1 MAFHAV
7 IVFGLVFDFLFQSAR
22 SYCVILL
29 QVLLDILQ
37 RGFCHPFGLDY
48 QRGRPNLCPAST
60 AFRRRHR
67 RRGIRQ
73 CDGNSS
79 KFTQWGGSRYQ
90 VAYEYL
96 IISVGRFLAGKTAKV
111 VVTTPVC
118 RPCCRVLFHKIQA
131 FFLKFWPYVWLVFKS
146 GF

>member
-1 MAFHAV
+1 MAFHAM
-7 IVFGLVFDFLFQSAR
+7 IVCSLVFYFLFQSAR

-60 AFRRRHR
+60 TFRRRHR
-67 RRGIRQ
+67 RRRIRQ

-79 KFTQWGGSRYQ
+79 KFTPWGRSRYQ
-90 VAYEYL
+90 VVAYEYL
-96 IISVGRFLAGKTAKV
+96 IISVRATTADFSRQDRQSGCHIAGVPPPLAPRFYSAKF
-111 VVTTPVC
+111 
-118 RPCCRVLFHKIQA
+118 RQSWLY
-131 FFLKFWPYVWLVFKS
+131 FLWWP
-146 GF
+146 